1 MDLGARYAIS
11 GVITTFEKANGYKHR
26 LESSNDNARWTMVE
40 DHTAQATTAAAN
52 YSTANVGV
60 VGRYVR
66 LTVTGSN
73 FNGGSIYELEV
84 YGKPAGTTP
93 DTTAPTAPGKPTVN
107 VLLPSIVDVSWPA
120 ASDNVGVT
128 GYTVFDGTNQ
138 VAQTTGTQA
147 RLTGRT
153 PGSAHSFT
161 VVAQDA
167 EFNQSAAGPAATLT
181 LPLDNDL
188 AQGKQATASSS
199 YSDGYSPQLAV
210 DGDLSTRWAQGSGLP
225 DPSWIQV
232 DLGAVTSIKGAVT
245 TFELTSGY
253 QYRLEY
259 STDATTWSTLEDHT
273 GTRTTEQT
281 NYSLLTQAVNARY
294 VRLTVTGS
302 NNNGGSIYEL
312 QVYGGF

>member
-1 MDLGARYAIS
+1 
-11 GVITTFEKANGYKHR
+11 VITTFEKANGYKYR
-26 LESSNDNARWTMVE
+26 LESSNDNVRWTMIE

-66 LTVTGSN
+66 LTVTSSN
-73 FNGGSIYELEV
+73 YNGGSIYELQV
-84 YGKPAGTTP
+84 YGTPAGTTP
-93 DTTAPTAPGKPTVN
+93 DTTAPTTPAKPTVN

-120 ASDNVGVT
+120 ATDNVGIT
-128 GYTVFDGTNQ
+128 GYTLFDGANQ
-138 VAQTTGTQA
+138 VAQTTGTQT
-147 RLTGRT
+147 RLTGLT
-153 PGSAHSFT
+153 PGSAHSYT

-167 EFNQSAAGPAATLT
+167 EFNQSAPGPAAAVT
-181 LPLDNDL
+181 LPAADDL
-188 AQGKQATASSS
+188 AQGKPVTVSS
-199 YSDGYSPQLAV
+199 YSEPNTPQLAV
-210 DGDLSTRWAQGSGLP
+210 DGDLTTRWAQGLGLP
-225 DPSWIQV
+225 DPSWIQA

-245 TFELTSGY
+245 TFELPSGY

-273 GTRTTEQT
+273 AARTTERT

-302 NNNGGSIYEL
+302 NYNGGSIYEL